1 MDRGAWWATVHGVSK
16 SCTGLKQLVVHICV
30 SLQKAQLQNKGG
42 EHQGRSKDFMPRSDV
57 DSLEVKKVY
66 SGRVEEGWS
75 RAESRLEAWD

>member
-1 MDRGAWWATVHGVSK
+1 
-16 SCTGLKQLVVHICV
+16 
-30 SLQKAQLQNKGG
+30 
-42 EHQGRSKDFMPRSDV
+42 MPRSDV